1 MSKKRAIEYAI
12 IVFLLLPLLAFAETQ
27 QVKEHKVIKGDTLWG
42 ISKMELNDPFMWPA
56 IWKENPDIANPR
68 WIYPGQIIKIPL
80 SLIQSDKKEEETLP
94 KSETVSQEPSTKEVT
109 QEVKK
114 EVQIIKHPLVND
126 SLIMASGYIA
136 ETIPVIGQ
144 VCGDCPSEQKVSDKT
159 IPGVGQVD
167 DSSSGMTLYGNEDI
181 VYVNVNNPVK
191 IGDKFYVIK
200 VSEPVYHPITGTQIG
215 YVITIS
221 GIAQIVEVKG
231 GDTLAKITKCF
242 GEITQGDILDT
253 YYDIKTPMTT
263 GDFRSPDINGMIVA
277 AAVQTPGYSTLDIV
291 YIDKGSKDGIE
302 EGDMFKTLAVDTHA
316 MPNGTIQVISCRD
329 HTATAIIKN
338 SIAPISPGNIFTKLE
353 KNVKQADT
361 AVKGK

>member
-12 IVFLLLPLLAFAETQ
+12 IVFLLLPLITFAETQ
-27 QVKEHKVIKGDTLWG
+27 EIKEHKVIKGDTLWG
-42 ISKMELNDPFMWPA
+42 ISKIELNDPFMWPA

-68 WIYPGQIIKIPL
+68 WIYPGQIIKVPI
-80 SLIQSDKKEEETLP
+80 SLIQSDKKEEGSLPKPETL
-94 KSETVSQEPSTKEVT
+94 SQEPVTKEVT

-114 EVQIIKHPLVND
+114 EVHVIKHPLVNY

-144 VCGDCPSEQKVSDKT
+144 VCVCPSEQKVSDKT
-159 IPGVGQVD
+159 IAVAGQVD

-221 GIAQIVEVKG
+221 GIAEIVEVKG
-231 GDTLAKITKCF
+231 GDTMAKITKCF

-277 AAVQTPGYSTLDIV
+277 AAVQTPSHSTLDIV

-302 EGDMFKTLAVDTHA
+302 VGDMFKTLAVDAHA
-316 MPNGTIQVISCRD
+316 VPNGTIQVISCRD
-329 HTATAIIKN
+329 HTATAIIQN
-338 SIAPISPGNIFTKLE
+338 SIAPISSGNIFTKLE